1 MAYIWI
7 NPVTA
12 GMYEEEELNVFLQEH
27 GYKRFET
34 SIDWLTIVKDKYLTA
49 VKQSKHPV
57 IDVRCPKAKELLEG
71 MELKSEVTFPQIY
84 PILIHCAQEGSGRK
98 ELQNE
103 TKIITTPCQA
113 LADMGNRL
121 HFPDTHFVSWN
132 QFLEMIEGEPE
143 RKQIYKSP
151 IPPGYFKDLDI
162 QTISVTGEEEIRNF
176 FQTDIPEGIRLVE
189 LLYCKDG
196 CHHGDGIM
204 VRKSDEFDSRYGK

>member
-12 GMYEEEELNVFLQEH
+12 GMYEKEELNVFLQEH

-34 SIDWLTIVKDKYLTA
+34 SIDWLTIIKDKYLTA
-49 VKQSKHPV
+49 VKQSKSPV

-113 LADMGNRL
+113 LADMGNGL
-121 HFPDTHFVSWN
+121 HFPDTHFISWN
-132 QFLEMIEGEPE
+132 QVLKMLGNEPK
-143 RKQIYKSP
+143 RNPIHQSP
-151 IPPGYFKDLDI
+151 IPPGYFKELGVNVV
-162 QTISVTGEEEIRNF
+162 SVTGEKEIRSF
-176 FQTDIPEGIRLVE
+176 FEKEIPENIQLIE
-189 LLYCKDG
+189 LLYCEDG
-196 CHHGDGIM
+196 CHNGDGI
-204 VRKSDEFDSRYGK
+204 VENSRQ